1 MHNHRFGCYS
11 PPKETHPLYVLPK
24 IGLALVWAIMRE
36 ESRYKANI
44 ISSADAVG
52 LMQVMPATARWL
64 APKIGIRLKDIDLTN
79 ADQNIHFG
87 VYFLSYLQTLVKDK
101 ELIAAGYNA
110 GQGRAKRW
118 QHQYK
123 KYPGKTR
130 YEMLPIEETR
140 HYIRKVMQS
149 YYVYSYLLSIDK

>member
-1 MHNHRFGCYS
+1 
-11 PPKETHPLYVLPK
+11 
-24 IGLALVWAIMRE
+24 IMRE
-36 ESRYKANI
+36 ESRYKADI
-44 ISSADAVG
+44 KSSASAVG

-64 APKIGIRLKDIDLTN
+64 APKLNIKQREIDLTN

-87 VYFLSYLQTLVKDK
+87 VYFLSYLQTLVSDK

-118 QHQYK
+118 KYEYK
-123 KYPGKTR
+123 KYPSKTR

-149 YYVYSYLLSIDK
+149 YYVYSYLLAAEDKS